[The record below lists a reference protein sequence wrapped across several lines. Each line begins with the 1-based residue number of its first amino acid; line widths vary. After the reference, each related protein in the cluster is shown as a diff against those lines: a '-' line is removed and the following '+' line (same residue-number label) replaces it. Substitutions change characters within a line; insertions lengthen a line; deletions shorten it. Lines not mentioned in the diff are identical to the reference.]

1 MTQLSQKKQ
10 LQLSQQ
16 EPNQL
21 NLLLYLLVLDSFS
34 TTTPFFFFFP
44 SPKMESTTSINNNG
58 GGSKTTVFGY
68 GAAKTSVWWDIE
80 NCRVPK
86 EGYNPNAIAQNIS
99 SALMK
104 MGYCGPISISAYG
117 DTNAI
122 PDPVQHALSSTGIS
136 LYHIPAGIKLLTL
149 FIIFLYSFFL
159 YTLPCAVVK
168 FFFLMEVGQLSYVYE
183 ILELDL

>member
-10 LQLSQQ
+10 QQLSQPK
-16 EPNQL
+16 PNQL

-34 TTTPFFFFFP
+34 KPNQTKPIL
-44 SPKMESTTSINNNG
+44 SPKMVSTTSINNNG
-58 GGSKTTVFGY
+58 GGSKTTGFGY

-104 MGYCGPISISAYG
+104 MGYCGPISIAAYG

-136 LYHIPAGIKLLTL
+136 LYHVPAGIKLLTL
-149 FIIFLYSFFL
+149 FILFLYSFFL
-159 YTLPCAVVK
+159 IWFTMCCGE
-168 FFFLMEVGQLSYVYE
+168 FFF
-183 ILELDL
+183 

>member
-1 MTQLSQKKQ
+1 
-10 LQLSQQ
+10 
-16 EPNQL
+16 
-21 NLLLYLLVLDSFS
+21 
-34 TTTPFFFFFP
+34 
-44 SPKMESTTSINNNG
+44 MESTTSINNNG

-159 YTLPCAVVK
+159 YTLPCAVVN

>member
-16 EPNQL
+16 KPNQL
-21 NLLLYLLVLDSFS
+21 NLLLYLLVLDSLHHHPIFL
-34 TTTPFFFFFP
+34 FFP
-44 SPKMESTTSINNNG
+44 PPKMESTTSINNNG

-149 FIIFLYSFFL
+149 FILFLYSFFFI
-159 YTLPCAVVK
+159 YFTMCCGE
-168 FFFLMEVGQLSYVYE
+168 FFFFNGSWS
-183 ILELDL
+183 IELCV